1 MNPMIS
7 TILFLAQQ
15 TAGST
20 TSPEPDLLQ
29 TLLPFL
35 FMGVLFYG
43 PSLSGVANSLVAL
56 EEFWPAEP
64 VI

>member
-1 MNPMIS
+1 MHHKETLEEIGPSLCTDADMRI
-7 TILFLAQQ
+7 TLHGKA
-15 TAGST
+15 
-20 TSPEPDLLQ
+20 DLE
-29 TLLPFL
+29 T
-35 FMGVLFYG
+35 G